1 MCKRRWPW
9 KEHFL
14 LHGCNAVE
22 ERHYNYTVATDATTA
37 VTAAAQFYTNVYLK
51 ILSTWIIKPN
61 NNNMVVECWV
71 IHNSILW
78 NPFSISSTLLHFTP
92 SLRMQSAQKDQ
103 RDEMQVK
110 LHKIVKVFK
119 LHKIRNAIA
128 SSASS
133 SYMVVGVSKY
143 EKRCKWSWCCK
154 KVSFPSFLFVSHFY
168 TCSSIPLI
176 HLLHW
181 LSVFLASAQ
190 NFY

>member
-1 MCKRRWPW
+1 MYKRRWPW

-14 LHGCNAVE
+14 LHGCNNAVE
-22 ERHYNYTVATDATTA
+22 ERHYNYTVATDATT
-37 VTAAAQFYTNVYLK
+37 VAASALFYTNVYLK
-51 ILSTWIIKPN
+51 ILSRTWIIKPN

-92 SLRMQSAQKDQ
+92 SLRMRSTQKDQ
-103 RDEMQVK
+103 RDEMQEK

-119 LHKIRNAIA
+119 LHNILNAIA

-143 EKRCKWSWCCK
+143 EKRCK
-154 KVSFPSFLFVSHFY
+154 
-168 TCSSIPLI
+168 
-176 HLLHW
+176 
-181 LSVFLASAQ
+181 
-190 NFY
+190 